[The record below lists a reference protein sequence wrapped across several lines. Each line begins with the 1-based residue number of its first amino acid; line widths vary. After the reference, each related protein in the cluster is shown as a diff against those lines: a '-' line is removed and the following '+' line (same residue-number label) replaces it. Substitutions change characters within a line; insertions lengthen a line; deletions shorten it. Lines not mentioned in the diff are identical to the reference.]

1 MVITRIPRPQQKFF
15 RTGGFA
21 PEMWLVIE
29 MLKKEFYAAFG
40 DEFRYQF
47 NFIFMERIRQIN
59 RNGQMCE
66 ENLI

>member
-47 NFIFMERIRQIN
+47 NFIFMETDKSKSMIMVKCVRI
-59 RNGQMCE
+59 
-66 ENLI
+66 

>member
-29 MLKKEFYAAFG
+29 MLKKEFYAAFD
-40 DEFRYQF
+40 DELRYHF
-47 NFIFMERIRQIN
+47 NFIFIETIIQVEIN
-59 RNGQMCE
+59 HNGQ
-66 ENLI
+66 NV

>member
-40 DEFRYQF
+40 DEF
-47 NFIFMERIRQIN
+47 NFIFMETIRQVEIN
-59 RNGQMCE
+59 DNGQMCE
-66 ENLI
+66 NLI